1 MGDRYDSLQPA
12 SLIASMT
19 SMPRRWKDAMRVAP
33 PKSIDDYFTVDG
45 EHGSA
50 AEHVGAVIAQL
61 STLSDAIRTTSYNVP
76 EPLTSAVVAAAS
88 NTGSGPWPESASAGL
103 AELTSLFETLTTQL
117 EQLNPRDWNKSADA
131 GSTMLTVLALAQ
143 GASRV
148 AADRL
153 AIVERTI
160 RTLAD

>member
-1 MGDRYDSLQPA
+1 
-12 SLIASMT
+12 MT

-33 PKSIDDYFTVDG
+33 PKNIDDYFAVNG

-50 AEHVGAVIAQL
+50 AEHLGAVIAQL

-76 EPLTSAVVAAAS
+76 EPLTSSVVSAAS
-88 NTGSGPWPESASAGL
+88 NTGSGPWPQSASAGL
-103 AELTSLFETLTTQL
+103 AELTDLFETLTGQL
-117 EQLNPRDWNKSADA
+117 QQLNPRDWNKSADA